1 MVCQDAEAVQ
11 ARLSIED
18 KLLVESSQSWV
29 HVPSSLILPSG
40 GRSFEVKVL
49 ALAPLQLHFNG
60 EGNLTTQHP
69 GWGDSHCRC

>member
-11 ARLSIED
+11 TRLSIED
-18 KLLVESSQSWV
+18 KLLLESSQPWV

-49 ALAPLQLHFNG
+49 ALATSK
-60 EGNLTTQHP
+60 TTL
-69 GWGDSHCRC
+69 